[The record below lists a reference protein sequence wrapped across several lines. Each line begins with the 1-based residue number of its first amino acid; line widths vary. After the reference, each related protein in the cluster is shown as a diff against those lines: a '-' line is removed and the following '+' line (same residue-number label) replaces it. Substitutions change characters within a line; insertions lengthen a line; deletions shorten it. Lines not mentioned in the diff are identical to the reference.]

1 MSTYRLNTLAVAVAF
16 AFSAPSMVNAQE
28 APAKAEKNIEQIIV
42 RDGEEFITKL
52 SKNLGLFL

>member
-28 APAKAEKNIEQIIV
+28 APTKAEKISN
-42 RDGEEFITKL
+42 KY
-52 SKNLGLFL
+52 LF